1 MSRENKLA
9 IVAIVLIL
17 AAAVIFFF
25 TYRSTQPQ
33 FVQPNPNALQQEIER
48 IQNDPNMPPQAKQAA
63 INELRARMGASPS
76 QSPPR

>member
-9 IVAIVLIL
+9 IVAIGLIL
-17 AAAVIFFF
+17 AAAVIIFL

-48 IQNDPNMPPQAKQAA
+48 IQNDPNIPPQAKQAA
-63 INELRARMGASPS
+63 INELRARMGAT
-76 QSPPR
+76 PPQTPGR